1 MSELNTNPITD
12 LNRYN
17 LSMSKSLIDKIFFMD
32 KIILKDKTA
41 YELLDGAYVGN
52 IQIKANGMTIVNEI
66 SEKFNSDNLSEVTIT
81 TNDVV
86 SGKYTDLVS
95 ESFSYAKTEDET
107 AYIVTISLREK
118 TDIEKRLDSL
128 EKGHI
133 ANATAIDSIIT
144 DIIPGMEDTEGAE

>member
-1 MSELNTNPITD
+1 
-12 LNRYN
+12 
-17 LSMSKSLIDKIFFMD
+17 MD
-32 KIILKDKTA
+32 KIILKDKTT
-41 YELLDGAYVGN
+41 YDLFDGAYVGN

-81 TNDVV
+81 TNDIV

-144 DIIPGMEDTEGAE
+144 DIIPGIDNTEGVE

>member
-1 MSELNTNPITD
+1 
-12 LNRYN
+12 
-17 LSMSKSLIDKIFFMD
+17 MD
-32 KIILKDKTA
+32 KIILKDKTT
-41 YELLDGAYVGN
+41 YDLLDGAYVGN

-133 ANATAIDSIIT
+133 ANATAIDSIVT

>member
-1 MSELNTNPITD
+1 
-12 LNRYN
+12 
-17 LSMSKSLIDKIFFMD
+17 MD

-41 YELLDGAYVGN
+41 YDLLDGAYVGN

-144 DIIPGMEDTEGAE
+144 DIIPGMDNTEGVE

>member
-1 MSELNTNPITD
+1 
-12 LNRYN
+12 
-17 LSMSKSLIDKIFFMD
+17 MD
-32 KIILKDKTA
+32 KIILKDKTT
-41 YELLDGAYVGN
+41 YTLVDGAYVGN

-95 ESFSYAKTEDET
+95 ESFSYAKAEDET
-107 AYIVTISLREK
+107 AYIVTISLRAK

>member
-1 MSELNTNPITD
+1 
-12 LNRYN
+12 
-17 LSMSKSLIDKIFFMD
+17 MD
-32 KIILKDKTA
+32 KIILKDKTT
-41 YELLDGAYVGN
+41 YDLLDGAYVGN
-52 IQIKANGMTIVNEI
+52 IQIKAHGMTIVNEI

>member
-1 MSELNTNPITD
+1 
-12 LNRYN
+12 
-17 LSMSKSLIDKIFFMD
+17 MD
-32 KIILKDKTA
+32 KIILKDKTT
-41 YELLDGAYVGN
+41 YDLLDGAYVGN

-107 AYIVTISLREK
+107 AYIVSISLREK

>member
-1 MSELNTNPITD
+1 
-12 LNRYN
+12 
-17 LSMSKSLIDKIFFMD
+17 MD
-32 KIILKDKTA
+32 KIILKDKTT
-41 YELLDGAYVGN
+41 YNLLDGAYVGN
-52 IQIKANGMTIVNEI
+52 IQIKASGMTIVNEI

-107 AYIVTISLREK
+107 AYIVTISLRAK

>member
-1 MSELNTNPITD
+1 
-12 LNRYN
+12 
-17 LSMSKSLIDKIFFMD
+17 MD
-32 KIILKDKTA
+32 KIILKDKTT
-41 YELLDGAYVGN
+41 YPLVDGASIGN

-95 ESFSYAKTEDET
+95 ESFSYAKTDDET
-107 AYIVTISLREK
+107 AYIVTISLRAK

>member
-1 MSELNTNPITD
+1 
-12 LNRYN
+12 
-17 LSMSKSLIDKIFFMD
+17 MD
-32 KIILKDKTA
+32 KIILKDKTT
-41 YELLDGAYVGN
+41 YDLLDGADVGN

-66 SEKFNSDNLSEVTIT
+66 SEKFNSDNLSYVTIT
-81 TNDVV
+81 TNDIV

>member
-1 MSELNTNPITD
+1 
-12 LNRYN
+12 
-17 LSMSKSLIDKIFFMD
+17 MD
-32 KIILKDKTA
+32 KIILKDKTT
-41 YELLDGAYVGN
+41 YDLLDGAYVGN

-66 SEKFNSDNLSEVTIT
+66 SEKFNSDNLSEVAIT

-144 DIIPGMEDTEGAE
+144 DIIPSMEGTEGAE

>member
-1 MSELNTNPITD
+1 
-12 LNRYN
+12 
-17 LSMSKSLIDKIFFMD
+17 MD
-32 KIILKDKTA
+32 KIILKDKTT
-41 YELLDGAYVGN
+41 YDLLDGAYVGN

-66 SEKFNSDNLSEVTIT
+66 SEKFNSDNLSDVTIT

-144 DIIPGMEDTEGAE
+144 DIIPSMEGTEGAE

>member
-1 MSELNTNPITD
+1 
-12 LNRYN
+12 
-17 LSMSKSLIDKIFFMD
+17 MD
-32 KIILKDKTA
+32 KIILKDKTT
-41 YELLDGAYVGN
+41 YDLLDGAYVGN

-128 EKGHI
+128 EEGHI

-144 DIIPGMEDTEGAE
+144 DIIPSMEDAEGAE

>member
-1 MSELNTNPITD
+1 
-12 LNRYN
+12 
-17 LSMSKSLIDKIFFMD
+17 MD
-32 KIILKDKTA
+32 KIILKDKTT
-41 YELLDGAYVGN
+41 YNLLDGAYVGN

-95 ESFSYAKTEDET
+95 ESFSYAKTDDET

>member
-1 MSELNTNPITD
+1 
-12 LNRYN
+12 
-17 LSMSKSLIDKIFFMD
+17 MD
-32 KIILKDKTA
+32 KIILKDQTSFEIA
-41 YELLDGAYVGN
+41 DGASLGN
-52 IQIKANGMTIVNEI
+52 IQIKANDMTIVNEI
-66 SEKFNSDNLSEVTIT
+66 SEKFTKYNISDVTIT

-95 ESFSYAKTEDET
+95 ESFSYVKTEDET

-144 DIIPGMEDTEGAE
+144 DIIPGMEDTECAE

>member
-1 MSELNTNPITD
+1 
-12 LNRYN
+12 
-17 LSMSKSLIDKIFFMD
+17 MD
-32 KIILKDKTA
+32 KIILKDKTT
-41 YELLDGAYVGN
+41 YNLLDGAYVGN
-52 IQIKANGMTIVNEI
+52 IQIKASGMTIVNEI

-81 TNDVV
+81 TNDIV

-107 AYIVTISLREK
+107 AYIVTISLRAK

-144 DIIPGMEDTEGAE
+144 DIIPSMEYTEGAE

>member
-1 MSELNTNPITD
+1 
-12 LNRYN
+12 
-17 LSMSKSLIDKIFFMD
+17 MD
-32 KIILKDKTA
+32 KIILKDKTT
-41 YELLDGAYVGN
+41 YPLVDGAAIGK

>member
-1 MSELNTNPITD
+1 
-12 LNRYN
+12 
-17 LSMSKSLIDKIFFMD
+17 MD
-32 KIILKDKTA
+32 KIILKDKTT
-41 YELLDGAYVGN
+41 YDLLDGAYVGN

-144 DIIPGMEDTEGAE
+144 DIIPSMEDTEGAE

>member
-1 MSELNTNPITD
+1 
-12 LNRYN
+12 
-17 LSMSKSLIDKIFFMD
+17 MD

-66 SEKFNSDNLSEVTIT
+66 SEKFNSDNLSDVTIT

-107 AYIVTISLREK
+107 AYIVTISLRAK

-133 ANATAIDSIIT
+133 ANVTAIDSIIT
-144 DIIPGMEDTEGAE
+144 DIIPGMEGTEGAE

>member
-1 MSELNTNPITD
+1 
-12 LNRYN
+12 
-17 LSMSKSLIDKIFFMD
+17 MD
-32 KIILKDKTA
+32 KIILKDKTT
-41 YELLDGAYVGN
+41 YDLLDGAYVGN

-128 EKGHI
+128 DKGHI

>member
-1 MSELNTNPITD
+1 
-12 LNRYN
+12 
-17 LSMSKSLIDKIFFMD
+17 MD

-41 YELLDGAYVGN
+41 YELLDGACVGN

>member
-1 MSELNTNPITD
+1 
-12 LNRYN
+12 
-17 LSMSKSLIDKIFFMD
+17 MD
-32 KIILKDKTA
+32 KIILKDKTT
-41 YELLDGAYVGN
+41 YDLLDGAYVGN

-95 ESFSYAKTEDET
+95 ESFSYVKTEDET

>member
-1 MSELNTNPITD
+1 
-12 LNRYN
+12 
-17 LSMSKSLIDKIFFMD
+17 MD
-32 KIILKDKTA
+32 KIILKDKTT
-41 YELLDGAYVGN
+41 YPLVDGASIGN
-52 IQIKANGMTIVNEI
+52 IQIEASGMTIVNEI

-81 TNDVV
+81 TNDIV

-144 DIIPGMEDTEGAE
+144 DIIPGMDTEGTE

>member
-1 MSELNTNPITD
+1 
-12 LNRYN
+12 
-17 LSMSKSLIDKIFFMD
+17 MD
-32 KIILKDKTA
+32 KIILKDKTT
-41 YELLDGAYVGN
+41 YPLVDGASIEN
-52 IQIKANGMTIVNEI
+52 IQIKASGMTIVNEI
-66 SEKFNSDNLSEVTIT
+66 SEKFNSDNLSDVTIT
-81 TNDVV
+81 TNDIV

-107 AYIVTISLREK
+107 VYIVTISLREK

-144 DIIPGMEDTEGAE
+144 DIIPGMEDAEGTE

>member
-1 MSELNTNPITD
+1 
-12 LNRYN
+12 
-17 LSMSKSLIDKIFFMD
+17 MD
-32 KIILKDKTA
+32 KIILKDKTT
-41 YELLDGAYVGN
+41 YDLLDGAYVGN

-107 AYIVTISLREK
+107 AYIVTISLRTK

-133 ANATAIDSIIT
+133 ANVTAIDSIIT
-144 DIIPGMEDTEGAE
+144 DIIPSMEGTEGAE